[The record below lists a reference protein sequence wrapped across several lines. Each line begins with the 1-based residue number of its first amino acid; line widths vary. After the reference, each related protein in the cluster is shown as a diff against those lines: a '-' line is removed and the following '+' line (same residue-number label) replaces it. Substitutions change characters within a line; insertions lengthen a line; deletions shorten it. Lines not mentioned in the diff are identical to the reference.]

1 MTADIDKAYRHCHEL
16 ARRHYENF
24 PIASLLIPKN
34 KRKYFFALYAFMR
47 TADDFADNATLPVEQ
62 RLHLLMQWQ
71 RRLDACYE
79 GTADEPIF
87 IALRATVDDLQLPK
101 AHLDALLN
109 AFKVDLFK
117 NRYRTF
123 DELLEYCSMSA
134 NPVGRLVMH
143 VLGYAGHPKFKIM
156 TEASDAICTGLQLAN
171 HWQDLFIDLEK
182 DRLYLPMEDMQRFGY
197 SVDNWK
203 QKLMNDA
210 YFRLM
215 AFQIDRSDFFFQK
228 GKTLFQHLN
237 FPERLEIKLIWLGGQ
252 RILRKQRAV
261 KYDMVHRRPEI
272 NWFDKFWMLSQLVR
286 PRL

>member
-1 MTADIDKAYRHCHEL
+1 MIDIDNAYRYCRDL

-24 PIASLLIPKN
+24 PVASLLISRK
-34 KRKYFFALYAFMR
+34 KRKHFFALYAFMR
-47 TADDFADNATLPVEQ
+47 TADDFADNTTLSLEQ

-71 RRLDACYE
+71 RRLDACYQ
-79 GTADEPIF
+79 GDADEPIF
-87 IALRATVDDLQLPK
+87 IALRATVEELELPK
-101 AHLDALLN
+101 AYLEALLN

-117 NRYRTF
+117 SRYQTF

-143 VLGYAGHPKFKIM
+143 VLGYSRHPQFEM
-156 TEASDAICTGLQLAN
+156 MAEASDAICTALQLVN

-182 DRLYLPMEDMQRFGY
+182 DRLYLPMEDMHRFGY

-215 AFQIDRSDFFFQK
+215 AFQTDRAEFFFEK
-228 GKTLFQHLN
+228 GKVLFEHLN

-252 RILRKQRAV
+252 RIIRKQRSAG
-261 KYDMVHRRPEI
+261 YDMVHHRPVI
-272 NWFDKFWMLSQLVR
+272 NWLDKFWMMSQLVR
-286 PRL
+286 QRP